1 VTPAADHLQK
11 SGRRL
16 RGDLSPCSFEEDGVM
31 LASDDA
37 GLLIETRGAVVL
49 TEPQLRGLV
58 LRLTAA
64 QVDWGQR

>member
-1 VTPAADHLQK
+1 
-11 SGRRL
+11 L

>member
-1 VTPAADHLQK
+1 
-11 SGRRL
+11 L
-16 RGDLSPCSFEEDGVM
+16 RGDLSPCSFEEDGVK
-31 LASDDA
+31 LAPHDA
-37 GLLIETRGAVVL
+37 GLLIETMGAVVL